1 MTRKKTS
8 KKSRKDPFAER
19 EAQKYERPVPSR
31 EMIMDLLTEHGEPM
45 PFRKIAKAL
54 DVDDEIDQDSL
65 HRRLRAMERD
75 GQIMRNRREGFGLI
89 QKMDLVKGRVI
100 GHPDGF
106 GFLRPEEGG
115 DDLFMSARQM
125 RSLLHDDRIVA
136 RVSGIDRKG
145 RREGAVVNVLE
156 RANHNVV
163 GRFFKEG
170 EVGFVVPSNKRIN
183 QDIIVPTEQQAG
195 AKDGQIVEV
204 HIDAQP
210 TFRSQPSGHITE
222 ILGDHMA
229 PGMEIDIAIRS
240 YELPQEW
247 SEEVKQDI
255 KKLPSEV
262 LEKDKKGREDIRNLP
277 LVTIDGEDARDFD
290 DAVYCE
296 KQGKGWRLLVAIAD
310 VSHYVKPDTPL
321 DAAAVERGT
330 SVYFPERVI
339 PMLPEE
345 LSNGL
350 CSLKP
355 KVDRLC
361 MVCEMSI
368 DQFGKVKRHRFF
380 EGVMHSHA
388 RLTYNE
394 VGAMLQDDD
403 KALRNKYQELVPHLE
418 ELYALYKV
426 FRDQRTQRGSI
437 DFETTETRIVFGKDR
452 KIEKIVPTERND
464 AHKLIE
470 ECMIAANV
478 AAAEYLLDNE
488 IATLYRVHETPPT
501 EKLSDL
507 REFLSELGL
516 RMEGSEEPEPKHYS
530 ALLDS
535 IRERPDFHLIQTV
548 LLRSMSQAV
557 YQPEN
562 TGHFGLALEAYAHFT
577 SPIRRYPDL
586 LVHRAIR
593 HLLAKKS
600 VASFRYG
607 KADMESFGEH
617 CSMTSRRADEAT
629 YDAIAW
635 LKCEYMM
642 DKIGD
647 VFEGTISAVTSFGL
661 FIELDEIYVEGLIH
675 VTGLKNDY
683 YHFDPVKHRL
693 TGERMGKSYRLADRI
708 KVKVMRVDLDE
719 RKIDFELAD

>member
-1 MTRKKTS
+1 MARKKTS
-8 KKSRKDPFAER
+8 KKSRKDPYAER
-19 EAQKYERPVPSR
+19 EAQKYARPVPSR
-31 EMIMDLLTEHGEPM
+31 EMIMALLAEHGEPM

-54 DVDDEIDQDSL
+54 EVDDELDQESL
-65 HRRLRAMERD
+65 RRRLRAMERD
-75 GQIMRNRREGFGLI
+75 GQLMRNRREGFGLI
-89 QKMDLVKGRVI
+89 QKMDLICGRVI

-115 DDLFMSARQM
+115 DDLFMSAGQM
-125 RSLLHDDRIVA
+125 RTLLHGDRVVV
-136 RVSGIDRKG
+136 RVSGIDRRG
-145 RREGAVVNVLE
+145 RKEGAVVNVLE
-156 RANHNVV
+156 RANHTVV
-163 GRFFKEG
+163 GRFFIEAN
-170 EVGFVVPSNKRIN
+170 VGFVVSSNKRIN
-183 QDIIVPTEQQAG
+183 KDIIVPPEKQAG
-195 AKDGQIVEV
+195 AKEGQIVEV
-204 HIDAQP
+204 HIDTQP
-210 TFRSQPSGHITE
+210 TFRSQPIGHITE

-229 PGMEIDIAIRS
+229 PGMEIDVAIRS
-240 YELPQEW
+240 FDLPQVW
-247 SEEVKQDI
+247 SEEVEAAVKQ
-255 KKLPSEV
+255 LPDKV
-262 LEKDKKGREDIRNLP
+262 LDTDKHGREDIRDLP

-296 KQGKGWRLLVAIAD
+296 KQGAGWRLLVAIAD
-310 VSHYVKPDTPL
+310 VSHYVKPDTAL
-321 DAAAVERGT
+321 DAAANERGT

-361 MVCEMSI
+361 MVCEMSV
-368 DQFGKVKRHRFF
+368 DKFGKVKRHRFF
-380 EGVMHSHA
+380 EGLMHSHA

-394 VGAMLQDDD
+394 VGAILQEDD
-403 KALRNKYQELVPHLE
+403 KALKKKYKALVPHLE
-418 ELYALYKV
+418 ELYALYNV
-426 FRDQRTQRGSI
+426 FREQRTQRGSI

-488 IATLYRVHETPPT
+488 IATLYRVHDLPKA
-501 EKLSDL
+501 EKITALKD
-507 REFLSELGL
+507 FLSELGL
-516 RMEGSEEPEPKHYS
+516 RLEGGDDPEPKHYS
-530 ALLDS
+530 TLLDS
-535 IRERPDFHLIQTV
+535 IQDRPDFHLIQTV
-548 LLRSMSQAV
+548 LLRSMNQAM

-562 TGHFGLALEAYAHFT
+562 DGHFGLALDAYAHFT

-593 HLLAKKS
+593 HLIAKKS
-600 VASFRYG
+600 AASFRYG

-629 YDAIAW
+629 LDAVAW

-642 DKIGD
+642 DKIGET
-647 VFEGTISAVTSFGL
+647 FEGTISSVTSFGL
-661 FIELDEIYVEGLIH
+661 FIELDEIYVEGLVH

-683 YHFDPVKHRL
+683 YHFDPIKHRL
-693 TGERMGKSYRLADRI
+693 TGERMGKVYRLADRI
-708 KVKVMRVDLDE
+708 RVQVVRVDLDE